1 MGLIFEEKDIDAPA
15 GTSTG
20 TEIAA
25 FVHDAKALHEE
36 VCRYAAELKG
46 IQCDSQ
52 RVGPL
57 S

>member
-46 IQCDSQ
+46 SQCDSQ
-52 RVGPL
+52 RVGPV